1 VAESPRRP
9 RELPQL
15 LIGLVAVA
23 LALAIAIP
31 LTASIVM
38 GGVRDIKR
46 TRDTIVVTGSA
57 RYPITANQ
65 AFWNVTVS
73 STERTPAAAARSL
86 RQKAAAVAKY
96 LGDAGLTA
104 DVTKPPVDI
113 QATSV
118 QVSRPRGSTQSCAQP
133 DPSTSS

>member
-1 VAESPRRP
+1 MSEPPGRR

-38 GGVRDIKR
+38 SGVRDIKQ

-57 RYPITANQ
+57 RYPITADQ
-65 AFWNVTVS
+65 AFWNVRVN

-86 RQKAAAVAKY
+86 RAKSAAVAKY
-96 LGDAGLTA
+96 LGDAGLAA
-104 DVTKPPVDI
+104 DVSKPPVDI
-113 QATSV
+113 QETSV
-118 QVSRPRGSTQSCAQP
+118 EVPRG
-133 DPSTSS
+133 